1 MQRLTGRLR
10 RLRVILDHPRV
21 ATARAVLEDYE
32 AAGGGLLAG
41 GLAYAGLFAVLSAIL
56 FVIGVTGFF
65 VQDSERLAAIVGEIG
80 RRLPPLEGLVRTGLS
95 RVSETAATFSILGL
109 AGLGWGASRFYS
121 ALDIAFARVFRASS
135 ARGFAAQT
143 VRGMVVV
150 GLLLAVI
157 VASVVLAS
165 VASFVDA
172 FVGKG
177 SAVAFVWQLATRGLG
192 LALQF
197 VAIVAV
203 FRYVPPHG
211 PSWRALA
218 PPAIAVA
225 LVLSAF
231 TNAFVL
237 IQARLVGSLELFSGF
252 AFVLATMVWLSI
264 GFQVLLLGAAWTHV
278 REPDAVQARDL
289 PVEAM
294 DPSTPGPEDSPPA
307 VARPRSSPDGDRPS

>member
-1 MQRLTGRLR
+1 MMERLTGRLGR
-10 RLRVILDHPRV
+10 VRVIADHPRV
-21 ATARAVLEDYE
+21 AKGRAVLQAYE

-95 RVSETAATFSILGL
+95 RVSETAATFSIVGL

-121 ALDIAFARVFRASS
+121 ALDIAFARVFQAPS

-143 VRGMVVV
+143 ERGLAVV
-150 GLLLAVI
+150 GLLIAVI
-157 VASVVLAS
+157 IASVVLAS
-165 VASFVDA
+165 VASFVDTT
-172 FVGKG
+172 VGQG

-192 LALQF
+192 LVLQF
-197 VAIVAV
+197 VAIAAV
-203 FRYVPPHG
+203 FRYVPPYR

-225 LVLSAF
+225 LILSAF

-237 IQARLVGSLELFSGF
+237 LQARLVGSLELFSGF
-252 AFVLATMVWLSI
+252 AFVLATMIWLSV
-264 GFQVLLLGAAWTHV
+264 GFQVLLMGAAWTHV
-278 REPDAVQARDL
+278 REPGPIR
-289 PVEAM
+289 AM
-294 DPSTPGPEDSPPA
+294 DISVPAPDPSDPA
-307 VARPRSSPDGDRPS
+307 AAGPRSTTEGDPPV